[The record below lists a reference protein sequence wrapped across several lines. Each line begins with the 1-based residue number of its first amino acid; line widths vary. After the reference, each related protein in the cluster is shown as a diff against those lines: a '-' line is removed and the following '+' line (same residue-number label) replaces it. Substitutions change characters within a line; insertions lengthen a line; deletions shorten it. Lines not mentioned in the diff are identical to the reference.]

1 MFYLHRLSW
10 EWRERDGWAFLS
22 CSFACHK
29 RSDDWPRP
37 WQKHKDGGLHQP
49 ITVRDRLPKQEV
61 TSHPA
66 QCQNTAS
73 SGGETNNEPSWRW
86 VCCMDTF
93 HLLLST
99 SQRTCLW
106 DIHTGKSSC
115 VNISHTS
122 SMDALYS
129 SIVQEPQPVFVMFVI
144 CKQPLHSAQN
154 VWPSCTSEWE
164 NVSFLFT
171 FLDLK
176 YVTLEHKTSHK
187 GQFWEIEIYAS
198 SESWI
203 DNISIDAWFV
213 MMGQYLKGCQKI

>member
-1 MFYLHRLSW
+1 MAGKSWMSISVVFIRLPQTLRW
-10 EWRERDGWAFLS
+10 QRAMILRRTALTKTVTETQRWRTPPANHSQR
-22 CSFACHK
+22 
-29 RSDDWPRP
+29 
-37 WQKHKDGGLHQP
+37 Q
-49 ITVRDRLPKQEV
+49 TPKQEV

-93 HLLLST
+93 HLILST

-106 DIHTGKSSC
+106 DTHTGKSSC

-129 SIVQEPQPVFVMFVI
+129 SIVQEPQPVFVMWTI

-171 FLDLK
+171 FLGPQICDPGAQNQ
-176 YVTLEHKTSHK
+176 S
-187 GQFWEIEIYAS
+187 
-198 SESWI
+198 
-203 DNISIDAWFV
+203 
-213 MMGQYLKGCQKI
+213 